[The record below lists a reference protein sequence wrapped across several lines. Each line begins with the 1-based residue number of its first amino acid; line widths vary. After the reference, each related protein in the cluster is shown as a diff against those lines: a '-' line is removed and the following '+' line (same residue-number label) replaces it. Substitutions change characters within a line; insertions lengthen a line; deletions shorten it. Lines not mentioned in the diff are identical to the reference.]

1 MLDHFENQHSEL
13 EMSRWLK
20 EVCLPAK
27 EHISTIFFS
36 VFFLTL
42 VLWAY
47 EWPYVIFSDRETYF
61 FNVWSLVICIY
72 SPKKFHNYHVNMES
86 KALIFHD
93 KGYSISCEK
102 KNVAIFK
109 DTSIQK
115 AKIAGNIVQ
124 QMRFHSDSNP
134 VQCDGFDVACWVCN
148 MSLSSNSYNNYLL
161 FGFLGP
167 VCHAIGGHLGL
178 FRHCLFSHGRPINFS
193 RPCPL
198 QGRSLPTARAS
209 HCLDPFTSVVNE

>member
-1 MLDHFENQHSEL
+1 M
-13 EMSRWLK
+13 
-20 EVCLPAK
+20 
-27 EHISTIFFS
+27 
-36 VFFLTL
+36 
-42 VLWAY
+42 
-47 EWPYVIFSDRETYF
+47 
-61 FNVWSLVICIY
+61 ICIH
-72 SPKKFHNYHVNMES
+72 SPQKFHNYHVWES
-86 KALIFHD
+86 KALIFRR
-93 KGYSISCEK
+93 KVCLQYTLWFFFYC
-102 KNVAIFK
+102 VCVIFK
-109 DTSIQK
+109 DTNIQK

>member
-1 MLDHFENQHSEL
+1 MF
-13 EMSRWLK
+13 
-20 EVCLPAK
+20 
-27 EHISTIFFS
+27 
-36 VFFLTL
+36 
-42 VLWAY
+42 
-47 EWPYVIFSDRETYF
+47 F
-61 FNVWSLVICIY
+61 FNIGALGIRVAICDIVWKRGIFLMFEASWFASIP
-72 SPKKFHNYHVNMES
+72 PKKFHNYHIWES
-86 KALIFHD
+86 KALVFHS
-93 KGYSISCEK
+93 KGYLQYVLWK
-102 KNVAIFK
+102 KKMLWYLKTQVYK
-109 DTSIQK
+109 K
-115 AKIAGNIVQ
+115 AKIAGDIVQ

-134 VQCDGFDVACWVCN
+134 VRCDGFDVACWVCN

-198 QGRSLPTARAS
+198 QGRSLPAARAS